1 MGASPF
7 GDRRPQVSAVFCE
20 QRWSRTRDMTPD
32 GIATEDW
39 DRVHE
44 LALEVVNASAEG
56 EEAASEAATLRLR
69 ELLDELQQ
77 KYGPLPSLLAT
88 RADYISDG
96 PQERDYWLAAAYEQA
111 EKLGDTRNLVWIA
124 ASLATLHVDDL
135 GDAVQGSR
143 WLTQLEEHLRATPD
157 ESEAEEAG
165 RLRGILESL
174 KGLPQNNDMQRTRAT
189 HPKEARGPRR

>member
-1 MGASPF
+1 
-7 GDRRPQVSAVFCE
+7 
-20 QRWSRTRDMTPD
+20 MTPD

-56 EEAASEAATLRLR
+56 EEAASKSATLRLR

-96 PQERDYWLAAAYEQA
+96 PEERDYWLAAAYEQA
-111 EKLGDTRNLVWIA
+111 QKLGDTKHLVWIA
-124 ASLATLHVDDL
+124 ASLATLHVDDRRDL
-135 GDAVQGSR
+135 VEGSR

-157 ESEAEEAG
+157 DSEAAEVV
-165 RLRGILESL
+165 RLRGILETL
-174 KGLPQNNDMQRTRAT
+174 KGQPQNNEMQLTRSA
-189 HPKEARGPRR
+189 HRRAERGPRS